1 MDLESPTERIM
12 GGQIATA
19 CGPIL
24 LRDNHLLLLI
34 MIKTLLRFSRLTTSL
49 ALISITGLASCDK
62 NGQSGVMQHPPG
74 NKGLKGIVTPNKAY
88 GQMFDATTTKLSDT
102 TYLIIT
108 KAERGSVFTVHTGPL
123 PASDHAVCFAS
134 TNNPGFRECVEE
146 YYQNAGGVAVQ
157 SNEAGWWAT
166 PL

>member
-1 MDLESPTERIM
+1 VVS
-12 GGQIATA
+12 TA
-19 CGPIL
+19 L
-24 LRDNHLLLLI
+24 V
-34 MIKTLLRFSRLTTSL
+34 
-49 ALISITGLASCDK
+49 SCDK
-62 NGQSGVMQHPPG
+62 NGQVGVLQQPPG
-74 NKGLKGIVTPNKAY
+74 NKSLQGEVTPDKAY
-88 GQMFDATTTKLSDT
+88 GQMFDATTNKLSDS

-123 PASDHAVCFAS
+123 PTSDHAVCFAS
-134 TNNPGFRECVEE
+134 VNNSGFRECVEE